1 MASLGAHPAPWRRD
15 LTLQNKTRLVNRLR
29 HHVVV
34 ELRLSKLYFISDHEL
49 VIGFMDYTIDSSGLF
64 TLSVLYNYD
73 RMYWFLVVLFE
84 VTLYPIVGAVSK
96 QYILWPSRNYAI
108 LAINIVFGILT
119 YIFGPYTEDIDR
131 WFEFTGRILVSLVA
145 VGIVEYADRNQSIID
160 SVDTPLFRPWDAIEY
175 VFTIVDDG
183 TILTTP
189 VLLDIFMTAYF
200 FSYMLYILYAIGV
213 FGVFQRMWKA
223 LQFSYH
229 DHILDFL
236 VEKSE
241 EKTFGMENTFTG
253 LTLLQQ
259 WDQIVKSQRRYA
271 LIPWPDVRPQ
281 YLMPISAKLIE
292 VKWASFFNLTLKNIR
307 SSLGLTILHATMFTA
322 DGEVCRWIMYSNPD
336 LLQVMDSQNDTPIT
350 IALKECAYYL
360 LCYGEQNEGR
370 LDDGTSYDDE
380 DYANYYAEVDDVR
393 DEIYNHGEFIS
404 EISIEYYLT
413 SDDITMIQ
421 KKGRYEEPQKPNYGS
436 VYDDQGL
443 PIKLDLPPNAV
454 LPNQV
459 TSKGQAVITWQQR
472 EEKRVLEQAKKK
484 ERILQ
489 SRQKKERQSL
499 SQKRFPEDSLFRN
512 YESGQSTSWNVIG
525 YEIPNENIF
534 LDSHICKRIQ
544 KYPHFHYSQI
554 NSNSDPT
561 TKPLASAVDES
572 KSSEIEL
579 KTIPE
584 NEVNDNVEESGHDD
598 YYDFTSHKMSKRTD
612 FDLQYIV
619 PTTKRAHLLSEDS
632 MVAPM
637 DHVQLKEFLDF
648 DRIRNRRKFSFM
660 SNASSRSNEGGSERE
675 RRKSI
680 VSNHSNY
687 SDSTIFANLLKRRTL
702 ESDRD
707 VRFKICKFAEILLSK
722 EISDSCKTLKWGISD
737 FKAFNK
743 LASMN
748 QGKIAQQLALVC
760 HLNPPDGF
768 VRISDWSRT
777 YNMDAFDEKPE
788 EDLPMLV
795 KGIVTV
801 VQKVET
807 IISSANDAITNI
819 TELQRLM
826 RPASSRPSSKL
837 RGRNKRQRSTKSLAQ
852 IQLEKQQGQHTDT
865 GESGVLCDRI
875 VQYLAEALVC
885 STPFLVLDDC
895 ELSYNARRG
904 WRAIARALRQKY
916 CSFIVPSIFVPPY
929 PICLISLELPRNELD
944 CGDCIYLA
952 DILFNQ
958 MSLRYVDLSFNRIGG
973 RGLSRLC
980 KSLREH
986 KEILVCKFNNNI
998 VGPGAG
1004 QDIGILLKQ
1013 TKCLKILDLH
1023 ENHLGEIIR
1032 YPTLYSREKIPS
1044 AAKFICLGLR
1054 QNKSLEILDLSY
1066 NHLGETLGLYL
1077 PLAVNKHPCIH
1088 TINISGNDL
1097 GPIHGCNLL
1106 FSLAGTPLGAEY
1118 ARAKEEFIRV
1128 VKNRQTAALKEKQR
1142 LQNGGDLEE
1151 KSPEAVLDQSIVADG
1166 DGKLNSLAEHSLFAA
1181 DDSQKGGDLV
1191 QQSED
1196 LGEEQSVNSSQS
1208 KVLVSKKSK
1217 SNGLIETLGKTFK
1230 DQLSKLSQPA
1240 LNLTSLSIADNQ
1252 LGPFSGHA
1260 VASLLEKVKGLT
1272 HLDVSGNSLG
1282 PQGGELVTD
1291 QIELLYGIY
1300 PREFLKIVLFEIEEK
1315 KYTGRN
1321 AKVRKKVFT
1330 NLCSLNL
1337 SRNNIGPRVIS
1348 GLAYILKNQNCG
1360 IFQLDISLNP
1370 VGLSSAAIAGN
1381 AAEGAVDLRK
1391 ALIESKSLVEFHMRK
1406 TAYLPTELVTIFG
1419 GLAHHDA
1426 IKKLTLSDTPL
1437 DEPACLQ
1444 LGNILE
1450 HSGTLTYLDVSNCRM
1465 GANGGLIVAQ
1475 KINKRSS
1482 QLSYLNV
1489 SNNSMGPIAAVYLA
1503 EGMQNEKCGY
1513 KTVIFSGN
1521 DFLEEGG
1528 IYVAKALVN
1537 NKSATHVDLLHNQ
1550 LSPLVGELLS
1560 DAVRGQFK
1568 NGIKIRDS
1576 PIRVMILNDNPLIGY
1591 KSARLLVK
1599 GLCTHHVEHIELRN
1613 IGAGSRTAEIIGGG
1627 LRDPSVGWRYVDIS
1641 ENNISRIGMNQIF
1654 WAIRNNRRCRVLSVS
1669 LNPVGSIF
1677 CSNEDALLTHGI
1689 SVPVM
1694 IKENVVL
1701 RELNLS
1707 FLALTS
1713 EAGINIFD
1721 AIIDNHTIKKLS
1733 LRGNLL
1739 DDNVALMLPDLLKC
1753 NNVLE
1758 EIDLGHNRMGFA
1770 CAYAIAESLE
1780 VNRSLKRLFLEY
1792 NNFGGAGNATLD
1804 SFARSLMM
1812 NYSLQVLFLDGNKL
1826 GPEWGIRLGE
1836 AVVRNNTLVQFSLRD
1851 NRLDSRAGESLL
1863 NAFTHATYLLEL
1875 AVTAD
1880 EIGYQLYDQFR
1891 RIFNLKRASVHPDML
1906 LSETVITPKQSA
1918 LLSSYQ
1924 GATHS

>member
-1 MASLGAHPAPWRRD
+1 LGAHPAPWRKE
-15 LTLQNKTRLVNRLR
+15 LTLRNKTRLVNRLR

-49 VIGFMDYTIDSSGLF
+49 VIGFLDYTIDSSGLF
-64 TLSVLYNYD
+64 TLTVLYNYHS
-73 RMYWFLVVLFE
+73 MYWFLVVLFE
-84 VTLYPIVGAVSK
+84 ISLYPVIGAISK
-96 QYILWPSRNYAI
+96 QYTRWPSRNFVIMAV
-108 LAINIVFGILT
+108 NIFFGLLT
-119 YIFGPYTEDIDR
+119 YLCGPYTEDIDR
-131 WFEFTGRILVSLVA
+131 WFEFTGRILITLVA
-145 VGIVEYADRNQSIID
+145 GGLVEYASINEQVI
-160 SVDTPLFRPWDAIEY
+160 SSTATPLFKPWEAIQY
-175 VFTIVDDG
+175 VYTIMKDG
-183 TILTTP
+183 TLFTLP
-189 VLLDIFMTAYF
+189 VMLDIFMTGYF
-200 FSYMLYILYAIGV
+200 FCYFLYILYSIGV
-213 FGVFQRMWKA
+213 FGVLQRMWKA
-223 LQFSYH
+223 IQFSYH

-241 EKTFGMENTFTG
+241 DKTFGVENTYTG

-259 WDQIVKSQRRYA
+259 WDDIIKSQRRYA
-271 LIPWPDVRPQ
+271 LIPWPDVRPPH
-281 YLMPISAKLIE
+281 LIPFSAKAVE
-292 VKWASFFNLTLKNIR
+292 VKWASYFNLTLKNIR
-307 SSLGLTILHATMFTA
+307 SSLGLTILHATMFSA
-322 DGEVCRWIMYSNPD
+322 DGEVCRWIMYANPE
-336 LLQVMDSQNDTPIT
+336 LVQVMDSQNDTPVT

-360 LCYGEQNEGR
+360 LCYGDQNGGQ
-370 LDDGTSYDDE
+370 LDDGTSYTDD
-380 DYANYYAEVDDVR
+380 DYSTYYPEVDDIR

-413 SDDITMIQ
+413 ADDLRTIL
-421 KKGRYEEPQKPNYGS
+421 KEGKYLEPQKPNYGS
-436 VYDDQGL
+436 VYDDSGI
-443 PIKLDLPPNAV
+443 PIKLDLPPNGV

-459 TSKGQAVITWQQR
+459 KSKGQALITWEER
-472 EEKRVLEQAKKK
+472 EEKRVLDQAKKK

-489 SRQKKERQSL
+489 AKQKKERQSL
-499 SQKRFPEDSLFRN
+499 AQKRFPEDSLFRN
-512 YESGQSTSWNVIG
+512 YESGQSTSWAVIG

-534 LDSHICKRIQ
+534 LDTHICKRIQ
-544 KYPHFHYSQI
+544 KYPHFHYSVSYGARKD
-554 NSNSDPT
+554 NLHEDE
-561 TKPLASAVDES
+561 TK
-572 KSSEIEL
+572 
-579 KTIPE
+579 
-584 NEVNDNVEESGHDD
+584 NVEEGKDANPNNVGLETIAESSNAAQQPSDESTND
-598 YYDFTSHKMSKRTD
+598 MTSHKLSSKVD

-619 PTTKRAHLLSEDS
+619 PTLKKAHLLGEEV
-632 MVAPM
+632 MIVPM
-637 DHVQLKEFLDF
+637 DHPHLKDFPDF
-648 DRIRNRRKFSFM
+648 DRSKNKRKLSFV
-660 SNASSRSNEGGSERE
+660 SNASSRSDTGGDKE

-680 VSNHSNY
+680 VSNHSNF
-687 SDSTIFANLLKRRTL
+687 SDSTIFGNLLKKRTM

-707 VRFKICKFAEILLSK
+707 VRFKVCKFAEILLSK
-722 EISDSCKTLKWGISD
+722 ELADSCKSFKWGIAD

-743 LASMN
+743 LSSMN

-777 YNMDAFDEKPE
+777 YNMNAFDEKPE

-795 KGIVTV
+795 KGIVAV
-801 VQKVET
+801 VQKVEQ
-807 IISSANDAITNI
+807 IITSANDAMSNI
-819 TELQRLM
+819 VELQRLM
-826 RPASSRPSSKL
+826 RPSSSRTSSKL
-837 RGRNKRQRSTKSLAQ
+837 RGRKKRERATKSLAQ
-852 IQLEKQQGQHTDT
+852 IQLEKQQGQHTESD
-865 GESGVLCDRI
+865 ESGILCDRI
-875 VQYLAEALVC
+875 IQFLAEALVC
-885 STPFLVLDDC
+885 STPYLVLDDC

-916 CSFIVPSIFVPPY
+916 CSFIVPSVFVPPY
-929 PICLISLELPRNELD
+929 PVSLISLELPRNELD
-944 CGDCIYLA
+944 CGDCVYIA

-958 MSLRYVDLSFNRIGG
+958 LSLRYLDLSFNRIGG
-973 RGLSRLC
+973 RGLSRIC
-980 KSLREH
+980 KALREH
-986 KEILVCKFNNNI
+986 REILVCKFNNNI

-1023 ENHLGEIIR
+1023 DNHLGEIIR
-1032 YPTLYSREKIPS
+1032 YPTMYSREKIPS

-1077 PLAVNKHPCIH
+1077 PLAVNKHPSIH

-1097 GPIHGCNLL
+1097 GPVHGCNLL
-1106 FSLAGTPLGAEY
+1106 FSLAGAPLGAQY
-1118 ARAKEEFIRV
+1118 AKTKEEFIRV
-1128 VKNRQTAALKEKQR
+1128 IKNRQTAALKEKQKLLNGEEMEEKPPEEV
-1142 LQNGGDLEE
+1142 LQHSQATNSEAKLGDL
-1151 KSPEAVLDQSIVADG
+1151 A
-1166 DGKLNSLAEHSLFAA
+1166 NHSLFAG
-1181 DDSQKGGDLV
+1181 DDGENELQGNN
-1191 QQSED
+1191 ED
-1196 LGEEQSVNSSQS
+1196 RSINSSH
-1208 KVLVSKKSK
+1208 
-1217 SNGLIETLGKTFK
+1217 SNVMKNVTVQKRKPGGLIESLGKSFK

-1240 LNLTSLSIADNQ
+1240 MNLTSLYIADNQ

-1260 VASLLEKVKGLT
+1260 VAALLEKVKGLT
-1272 HLDVSGNSLG
+1272 HLDISGNSLG
-1282 PQGGELVTD
+1282 PQGGELITD

-1321 AKVRKKVFT
+1321 AKVRKKLFT
-1330 NLCSLNL
+1330 NLCSLNM

-1348 GLAYILKNQNCG
+1348 GMAFILKNPNCG

-1381 AAEGAVDLRK
+1381 AAEGAIDLRK
-1391 ALIESKSLVEFHMRK
+1391 ALMESKSLVEFHMRK

-1419 GLAHHDA
+1419 GMAHQEY
-1426 IKKLTLSDTPL
+1426 IRKLTLSDTPL

-1450 HSGTLTYLDVSNCRM
+1450 HSNALTYLDVSNCRM

-1482 QLSYLNV
+1482 QLKYLNV
-1489 SNNSMGPIAAVYLA
+1489 RNNSMGPIAAVYLA
-1503 EGMQNEKCGY
+1503 EGMQNENCTY
-1513 KTVIFSGN
+1513 HTLILAGN

-1528 IYVAKALVN
+1528 IYVAKALIN
-1537 NKSATHVDLLHNQ
+1537 NKSATYIDLSSNQ
-1550 LSPLVGELLS
+1550 LSSQVGEILS

-1568 NGIKIRDS
+1568 NGIKVRDS
-1576 PIRVMILNDNPLIGY
+1576 PIKVLLLNDNPMIGY

-1599 GLCTHHVEHIELRN
+1599 GLSTHHVEHIELRN
-1613 IGAGSRTAEIIGGG
+1613 IGAGSRTAEMISSA
-1627 LRDPSVGWRYVDIS
+1627 LRDPSVGWRYLDVS

-1669 LNPVGSIF
+1669 SNPVGSIF

-1694 IKENVVL
+1694 LKENVVL

-1733 LRGNLL
+1733 LRGNLF

-1753 NNVLE
+1753 NNVIE
-1758 EIDLGHNRMGFA
+1758 EIDFGHNRMGFA

-1836 AVVRNNTLVQFSLRD
+1836 AIVRNNTLVQFSLRD

-1863 NAFTHATYLLEL
+1863 NAFSNAPYLLEL

-1891 RIFNLKRASVHPDML
+1891 RIFNLKRASLHPDML
-1906 LSETVITPKQSA
+1906 LGETIISPKQSA
-1918 LLSSYQ
+1918 ILSTYQ
-1924 GATHS
+1924 GASHA